1 MSGPLQ
7 GLKVVEMPAIGPAPF
22 CTMLLADLGA
32 DVLRLDRL
40 GESGLGVKVDP
51 RFDLMGRGKRSFA
64 IDLKLPASRELV
76 LSILEKADVVI
87 EGFRPGTMERLGLGP
102 DVALERNPRL
112 IYGRMTGWG
121 QEGPLARAAGH
132 DINYLSL
139 TGALHAMGRAGEAPV
154 PPLNLVADLG
164 GGSMYLMAGVL
175 AALYERQKSG
185 RGQIIDAAI
194 VDGASS
200 LMTMFYGLLAG
211 GVWRDERG
219 VNVLD
224 GGAPWYDS
232 YRCSDGSYISVGTV
246 EQKFFDELLQRL
258 GIAGS
263 RFPDHMD
270 RKRWPELR
278 TALAAAFA
286 SRTREQCCALLEG
299 TDSCFAPVMAM
310 GEAPRHPH
318 LAARNTFVNHGGVTQ
333 PSPAPRF
340 SRTPGAIR
348 REPPQR
354 GEGGADALR
363 EWGVHLPAAV
373 RIERS

>member
-1 MSGPLQ
+1 
-7 GLKVVEMPAIGPAPF
+7 
-22 CTMLLADLGA
+22 MLLADLGA
-32 DVLRLDRL
+32 DVLRLDRPGGSEL
-40 GESGLGVKVDP
+40 GLKIDP
-51 RFDLMGRGKRSFA
+51 RFELLGRGKRSLA
-64 IDLKLPASRELV
+64 LDLKLPASRELV

-102 DVALERNPRL
+102 DVALKRNSRL
-112 IYGRMTGWG
+112 IYARMTGWG

-132 DINYLSL
+132 DINYLAL
-139 TGALHAMGRAGEAPV
+139 TGALHAIGRNGQAPV
-154 PPLNLVADLG
+154 PPLNLVADFG
-164 GGSMYLMAGVL
+164 GGSMYLLAGIL

-194 VDGASS
+194 VDGAAS
-200 LMTMFYGLLAG
+200 LMTMFYGMVADG
-211 GVWRDERG
+211 SWRDERG

-232 YRCSDGSYISVGTV
+232 YLCSDGHYVTVGSL
-246 EQKFFDELLQRL
+246 EQKFFNELLPRL
-258 GIAGS
+258 GIDGS
-263 RFPDHMD
+263 RFPDNMD
-270 RKRWPELR
+270 RTRWPELR

-299 TDSCFAPVMAM
+299 SDSCFAPVLSM
-310 GEAPRHPH
+310 GEAPLHPH
-318 LAARNTFVNHGGVTQ
+318 NAARGTFVNYGGLQQ
-333 PSPAPRF
+333 PGPAPRF

-363 EWGVHLPAAV
+363 EWGVAV
-373 RIERS
+373 ASH